1 MELEEHMMKEEM
13 RHGCLLFNS
22 TKEPFDQM
30 QLKILFSRIAHMNFP
45 TTDLAVVKL
54 VAYIQMHMIFTC
66 ASQKKLEDP

>member
-1 MELEEHMMKEEM
+1 
-13 RHGCLLFNS
+13 
-22 TKEPFDQM
+22 M